1 MIHIDEKGSY
11 TMSDELLMNS
21 LLILSRFLC
30 KHYGQKVIILI
41 DEYDVPLDKAYQ
53 SGTYEP
59 MVTLIRVLFGQALK
73 TNSSLYFAV
82 LTGCLRISKESIF
95 TGLNNFNVYTVQ
107 DVRFNE
113 SFGFTDSEVRKILKY
128 YGFTEQYEAIKE
140 WYDGYQFG
148 NLGIYC
154 PWDVIRYCD
163 DLRDGNAV
171 KPRNYWVNTSSND
184 IIRSF
189 ISRAGSAA
197 RNDLELLIGGGW
209 TDRTCHSQQRD
220 PLDLYRTNSG
230 MV

>member
-1 MIHIDEKGSY
+1 M
-11 TMSDELLMNS
+11 
-21 LLILSRFLC
+21 
-30 KHYGQKVIILI
+30 
-41 DEYDVPLDKAYQ
+41 
-53 SGTYEP
+53 
-59 MVTLIRVLFGQALK
+59 
-73 TNSSLYFAV
+73 
-82 LTGCLRISKESIF
+82 
-95 TGLNNFNVYTVQ
+95 Q

-171 KPRNYWVNTSSND
+171 KPRNYWVNTSSD

-197 RNDLELLIGGGW
+197 RNDLELLIGGGSVKKKIRQEL
-209 TDRTCHSQQRD
+209 TYRD
-220 PLDLYRTNSG
+220 LDSKSDNLWSLLFTTGYLTQHGREENGVTELVIPNKEIRWIYIEQIQEWFEEESTRGGKYKRQAGAGKILQSIFKKRHYLYRER
-230 MV
+230 V